1 MGGIKKAYFFL
12 LCMLAPMVLLAQES
26 NRDSLLKEL
35 GFAKDDTNKVNL
47 LRNIGV
53 TYANEDPGIAIEYW
67 KKGVMLSYKLGY
79 IKGLARNYINIG
91 TGYSFLSKID
101 STIIYADSGI
111 KYSKII
117 GDPDRLALVYLNKAD
132 GYRNLGNFRDAL
144 LYCDTASMYAARTGN
159 TDRLARIY
167 DIISG
172 VYSEQKQFLAALDI
186 QKKALALYIKDK
198 NEIMEGQVYDDFGI
212 LYQLMGKP
220 DSAMHYFKRAISIG
234 ERLEDNKNLST
245 YYYSM
250 AQFQAEQGNYKE
262 AEVHAAKSLRYGQE
276 QENNNQLAMV
286 YNLLGDISLKQKKYA
301 EAVRT
306 GTIAYEY
313 AANEIQMAP
322 RQNAAALL
330 AEAFSGKGD
339 AGNAYRYLKIS
350 SNLKDSIAKQQYDEQ
365 VANLQS
371 SFELKEKDKEI
382 LLLEKNRE
390 LQQQKLQKQRI
401 LIVASA
407 GLAVLALAGIW
418 MIRNRSKLKQ
428 QMKELELRTR
438 IAADLHDEVG
448 SSLSSIHMLSQMA
461 SQQGDAVVH
470 KDILSRMS
478 SNAKETMDKMG
489 DIVWMIKPGE
499 TEAGSLKQRMERF
512 AYEISGSKN
521 ITLQVALDE
530 LENVKL
536 TMEQRK
542 NIWLIFKEAVNNAVK
557 YSGTERMEIMVVLQH
572 KELILRVK
580 DFGNGFDAGVIKKGN
595 GLDNMRQRAADLKA
609 DLLVD
614 SVAGEGAMISLRL
627 PM

>member
-1 MGGIKKAYFFL
+1 MGGIKKMYFFL
-12 LCMLAPMVLLAQES
+12 ICMLAATALLAQES

-35 GFAKDDTNKVNL
+35 TKAKDDTNKVNL

-53 TYANEDPGIAIEYW
+53 TYANEDPRIAIEYW
-67 KKGVMLSYKLGY
+67 KKGVMLSYKLNY

-111 KYSKII
+111 KYSKVI

-132 GYRNLGNFRDAL
+132 GYRNLNNFRYAL
-144 LYCDTASMYAARTGN
+144 LYCDTASIYAARTGN

-172 VYSEQKQFLAALDI
+172 IYSEQKQFIAALDI
-186 QKKALALYIKDK
+186 QKKALALYVKDK
-198 NEIMEGQVYDDFGI
+198 NEIMEGQVYDDFGL
-212 LYQLMGKP
+212 LYQQMGKS

-234 ERLEDNKNLST
+234 ERLGDNKNLST

-250 AQFQAEQGNYKE
+250 AQLHTEQGNYKE
-262 AEVHAAKSLRYGQE
+262 AELYAAKSLRYGEE
-276 QENNNQLAMV
+276 QENNNQIAMG
-286 YNLLGDISLKQKKYA
+286 YSLLCNIFLQQKKYA
-301 EAVRT
+301 DAVKAGVT
-306 GTIAYEY
+306 AYEY

-330 AEAFSGKGD
+330 AEAYRGMGD
-339 AGNAYRYLKIS
+339 ENNAYRYLEIN
-350 SNLKDSIAKQQYDEQ
+350 SNLKDSIAKQHYDEQ

-382 LLLEKNRE
+382 LLLEKDRE
-390 LQQQKLQKQRI
+390 LQQQKLQKQRLLMVGSI
-401 LIVASA
+401 

-428 QMKELELRTR
+428 RMKELELRNR

-461 SQQGDAVVH
+461 NKNVESNSQ
-470 KDILSRMS
+470 KNILDKVSL
-478 SNAKETMDKMG
+478 NAKETMDRMS
-489 DIVWMIKPGE
+489 DIVWMIKPGA
-499 TEAGSLKQRMERF
+499 TEAASLKQRMERF
-512 AYEISGSKN
+512 AYEIGGSKN
-521 ITLQVALDE
+521 ITTTLQIDD
-530 LENVKL
+530 LEKIKL

-557 YSGTERMEIMVVLQH
+557 YSGTDKMEISSTTEG
-572 KELILRVK
+572 KELLLLVK
-580 DFGNGFDAGVIKKGN
+580 DFGNGFDTRLIKKGN
-595 GLDNMRQRAADLKA
+595 GLDNMRHRAEDLKA
-609 DLLVD
+609 NLRVD
-614 SVAGEGAMISLRL
+614 SVAGEGTMISLRL
-627 PM
+627 PI